1 MIEPRVIDNL
11 VTGLSV
17 MFGFLFGSGF
27 GFLPLMLAYDRGDPE

>member
-17 MFGFLFGSGF
+17 MLGFLFGSGF